1 MTWFKYFKQGEST
14 TYSYPLVKR
23 TINKF
28 TPNDKILKDTWLFID
43 VTDLEIEKYYNSS
56 LDLLE
61 DHSSYLVVYETIG
74 SDSGMV
80 PVNNIINND
89 TLYFQAAEDHEADIE
104 TISQY
109 SIYYKTGNLRYVKL
123 LSSEDYQVTSAEQAQ
138 FNSLFTEVD
147 ITDYDVVAGS
157 ESSYNFSFINPN
169 LDWNNGLSSNPGSKL
184 YLTFTGPSI
193 QIYGNKGPDY
203 GKFKL
208 KLTGLQNVEFP
219 NMALELDWI
228 VVDCYNTTLQEN
240 VILYENNDL
249 NYRDYN
255 LELQTITDKNIISS
269 GNNIKI
275 SSYSFSYNL
284 YLSINKEQISDQAV
298 FVSIGGIR

>member
-14 TYSYPLVKR
+14 TYSYPLIKR

-43 VTDLEIEKYYNSS
+43 VTDLEIQKYYNSS
-56 LDLLE
+56 LNLL
-61 DHSSYLVVYETIG
+61 DDNSSYLVVYETIG

-80 PVNNIINND
+80 PVNNIINNN

-109 SIYYKTGNLRYVKL
+109 SIYYKTPNLRYIKL
-123 LSSEDYQVTSAEQAQ
+123 LNSENYQVTSAEQAQ

-157 ESSYNFSFINPN
+157 ESSYNFSFINAN

-184 YLTFTGPSI
+184 YLTFSGPSI

-208 KLTGLQNVEFP
+208 KLTGLQNTEFP
-219 NMALELDWI
+219 NMSLELDWT

-249 NYRDYN
+249 NHRDYN

-284 YLSINKEQISDQAV
+284 YLTIDKEQISDQAV

>member
-14 TYSYPLVKR
+14 AYSYPLVKR

-28 TPNDKILKDTWLFID
+28 TPNDKILKNTWLFID

-56 LDLLE
+56 LNLLD

-74 SDSGMV
+74 SDFEFT
-80 PVNNIINND
+80 PVNNIINNN
-89 TLYFQAAEDHEADIE
+89 TLYFQAAEDHAADIE

-109 SIYYKTGNLRYVKL
+109 SIYYKTGNLRYIKL
-123 LSSEDYQVTSAEQAQ
+123 FNSEDYQVTSQGQAQ
-138 FNSLFTEVD
+138 FNSLFSEVD

-169 LDWNNGLSSNPGSKL
+169 IDWDNGLSSNAGAKL
-184 YLTFTGPSI
+184 YFTFTGPSI

-203 GKFKL
+203 GKFKF
-208 KLTGLQNVEFP
+208 KLTGLQNTQFP
-219 NMALELDWI
+219 NMELELDWTT
-228 VVDCYNTTLQEN
+228 VDCYNSTSQEN
-240 VILYENNDL
+240 VLLYENNDL

-255 LELQTITDKNIISS
+255 LELQTIADKNIISS
-269 GNNIKI
+269 GNNVKI

-284 YLSINKEQISDQAV
+284 YLTINKEEISDQAV

>member
-14 TYSYPLVKR
+14 TYSYPLIKR

-43 VTDLEIEKYYNSS
+43 VTDLEIQKYYNSS
-56 LDLLE
+56 LNLL
-61 DHSSYLVVYETIG
+61 DDNSSYLVVYETIG

-80 PVNNIINND
+80 PVNNIINNN

-109 SIYYKTGNLRYVKL
+109 SIYYKTPNLRYIKL
-123 LSSEDYQVTSAEQAQ
+123 LNSENYQVTSAEQAQ

-157 ESSYNFSFINPN
+157 ESSYNFSFINAN

-184 YLTFTGPSI
+184 YLTFSGPGI

-208 KLTGLQNVEFP
+208 KLTGLQNTEFP
-219 NMALELDWI
+219 NMSLELDWT

-249 NYRDYN
+249 NHRDYN

-284 YLSINKEQISDQAV
+284 YLTIDKEQISDQAV

>member
-1 MTWFKYFKQGEST
+1 MTWFKYFKQGESS
-14 TYSYPLVKR
+14 TYSYPLIKR

-43 VTDLEIEKYYNSS
+43 VTDLEIQKYYNSS
-56 LDLLE
+56 LNLL
-61 DHSSYLVVYETIG
+61 DDDSSYLVVYEIIG
-74 SDSGMV
+74 SYSGMV
-80 PVNNIINND
+80 PVNNIINNNI
-89 TLYFQAAEDHEADIE
+89 LYFQAAEDHEAGVE

-109 SIYYKTGNLRYVKL
+109 SIYYKTPNLRYIKL
-123 LSSEDYQVTSAEQAQ
+123 LDSENYQVTSEEQAQ
-138 FNSLFTEVD
+138 FNSLFSEVD

-169 LDWNNGLSSNPGSKL
+169 LDWDNGLASNPGSKL

-193 QIYGNKGPDY
+193 QIYGAKGPDY
-203 GKFKL
+203 GKFKF
-208 KLTGLQNVEFP
+208 KLTGLQNAQFP
-219 NMALELDWI
+219 NMELELDWTT
-228 VVDCYNTTLQEN
+228 VDCYNSAFQEN
-240 VILYENNDL
+240 VLLYENNNL

-255 LELQTITDKNIISS
+255 LELQTDADKNILSS
-269 GNNIKI
+269 GNNVKI

-284 YLSINKEQISDQAV
+284 YLTINKEQISDQAV

>member
-14 TYSYPLVKR
+14 TYSYPLIKR

-43 VTDLEIEKYYNSS
+43 ITDLEIEKYYNSS
-56 LDLLE
+56 LNLLD

-74 SDSGMV
+74 SDPRMI
-80 PVNNIINND
+80 PVSNVINNN

-104 TISQY
+104 TINQY
-109 SIYYKTGNLRYVKL
+109 SIYYKTPNLRYIKL
-123 LSSEDYQVTSAEQAQ
+123 FNSIDYQVTSAEQAE
-138 FNSLFTEVD
+138 FNSAFSEVD
-147 ITDYDVVAGS
+147 ATDYDVVAGS

-184 YLTFTGPSI
+184 YLTFSGPSI
-193 QIYGNKGPDY
+193 QIYGDKGPDY

-208 KLTGLQNVEFP
+208 KLTGLQNIEFP
-219 NMALELDWI
+219 NMSLELDWV
-228 VVDCYNTTLQEN
+228 VVDCYNSTLQEN

-298 FVSIGGIR
+298 FVSVGGIR

>member
-14 TYSYPLVKR
+14 TYSYPLIKR

-43 VTDLEIEKYYNSS
+43 ITDLEIEKYYNSS
-56 LDLLE
+56 LNLLD

-74 SDSGMV
+74 SDPRMI
-80 PVNNIINND
+80 PVSNVINNN

-104 TISQY
+104 TINQY
-109 SIYYKTGNLRYVKL
+109 SIYYKTPNLRYIKL
-123 LSSEDYQVTSAEQAQ
+123 FNSEDYQVTSAEQAE
-138 FNSLFTEVD
+138 FNSAFSEVD
-147 ITDYDVVAGS
+147 ATDYDVVAGS

-184 YLTFTGPSI
+184 YLTFSGPSI
-193 QIYGNKGPDY
+193 QIYGDKGPDY

-208 KLTGLQNVEFP
+208 KLTGLQNIEFP
-219 NMALELDWI
+219 NMSLELDWV
-228 VVDCYNTTLQEN
+228 VVDCYNSTLQEN

-255 LELQTITDKNIISS
+255 LEFQTITDKNIISS

>member
-14 TYSYPLVKR
+14 NYSYPLIKR
-23 TINKF
+23 TIDKF

-43 VTDLEIEKYYNSS
+43 ITDLEIQKYYNSS
-56 LDLLE
+56 LNLL
-61 DHSSYLVVYETIG
+61 DDDSSYLVVYETIG
-74 SDSGMV
+74 SDSGII
-80 PVNNIINND
+80 PVNNIIHND
-89 TLYFQAAEDHEADIE
+89 TLYFQTAEDHEADME

-109 SIYYKTGNLRYVKL
+109 SVYYKTPNLRYIKL
-123 LSSEDYQVTSAEQAQ
+123 LNSENYQVTSAEQAQ
-138 FNSLFTEVD
+138 FNSLFSEVD

-169 LDWNNGLSSNPGSKL
+169 LDWNNGLASNPGSKL

-193 QIYGNKGPDY
+193 KIYGNKGPDY

-208 KLTGLQNVEFP
+208 KLTGLQNTEFP
-219 NMALELDWI
+219 NIALELDWI
-228 VVDCYNTTLQEN
+228 IVDCYNTTLQEN

-255 LELQTITDKNIISS
+255 LELQTITDKNIVSS

-284 YLSINKEQISDQAV
+284 YLTINKEQISDQAV